1 MIPMRFWRV
10 CGLVFLYE
18 DVAYHYGEL
27 FEFVRGGGFHAC
39 FWRDWAVFLVC
50 ISAPF
55 GMNRS
60 RMGAFS
66 VSFSVLG
73 VFSGSDA

>member
-1 MIPMRFWRV
+1 MIPMHFQCVW
-10 CGLVFLYE
+10 GLGILSG
-18 DVAYHYGEL
+18 DLTYHYGEL
-27 FEFVRGGGFHAC
+27 FVMRFLG
-39 FWRDWAVFLVC
+39 DWPWVLVC

-73 VFSGSDA
+73 VFSGSDV